1 MNQTEIK
8 IKIPVAKGLV
18 FIEAKE
24 IDIDLIKSIKENKK
38 LNSRKL
44 DPKTV
49 SKFKSLIARDKY
61 NVELNIPPCVSEDYE
76 LISGEHKYQSHIVSN
91 KKKIIV
97 AIIKFIEFENK
108 PPLYWLANW
117 QSKENDPADD
127 EFVRLPRDEDQII
140 NTTVFQI
147 QNNLITSS
155 EDDINKSLIDQNV
168 RIEQRPF
175 FISQILKKITNDNSI
190 CTVYNADLADKE
202 IDKEYSVDL
211 STPSKITINDDNT
224 IYFKQQFKKPED
236 KKDYDN
242 RVFTNF
248 VNCKT
253 EHPEADVKIFA
264 YIDQHKEEEIDKV
277 RKAKLKLIDNKVNS
291 LREFIKKYDNKEI
304 SPLEFIFLKQTPKDF
319 DND

>member
-147 QNNLITSS
+147 
-155 EDDINKSLIDQNV
+155 
-168 RIEQRPF
+168 
-175 FISQILKKITNDNSI
+175 
-190 CTVYNADLADKE
+190 
-202 IDKEYSVDL
+202 
-211 STPSKITINDDNT
+211 
-224 IYFKQQFKKPED
+224 
-236 KKDYDN
+236 
-242 RVFTNF
+242 
-248 VNCKT
+248 
-253 EHPEADVKIFA
+253 
-264 YIDQHKEEEIDKV
+264 
-277 RKAKLKLIDNKVNS
+277 KLVI
-291 LREFIKKYDNKEI
+291 
-304 SPLEFIFLKQTPKDF
+304 PLF
-319 DND
+319 N